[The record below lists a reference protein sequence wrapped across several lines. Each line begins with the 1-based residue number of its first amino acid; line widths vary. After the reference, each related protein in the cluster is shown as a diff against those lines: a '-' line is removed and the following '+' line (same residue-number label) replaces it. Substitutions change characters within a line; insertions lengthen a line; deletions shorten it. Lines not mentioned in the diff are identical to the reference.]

1 MKPRLMW
8 LLCLV
13 AAAAMALAGGSGFTP
28 ALWPRRSSAARSLS
42 APPARSTT
50 CSNATWTS
58 GCSARTTA
66 RWRPTS
72 CRCPTRSRSGNSHAR
87 LGRSVLDGK
96 SADSG
101 ARTDRYRVLQRR
113 VHPHSEAE
121 HGAKHRDRR
130 GRRRAPRPH
139 RLGRGDRRNRRRR
152 AVARTGHLPVDAR
165 ALLQSRVGLQ
175 GRLRARRLPDDAR
188 GSRGDDDA
196 PAHRL
201 VPRATLVAAVALA
214 AVAEPLGALYAV
226 VGVAVG
232 ALFLWMVVRL
242 HYEQT
247 EDAAFRA
254 FHASNAYLGLLLF
267 AVVFDALVV

>member
-1 MKPRLMW
+1 
-8 LLCLV
+8 
-13 AAAAMALAGGSGFTP
+13 
-28 ALWPRRSSAARSLS
+28 
-42 APPARSTT
+42 
-50 CSNATWTS
+50 
-58 GCSARTTA
+58 
-66 RWRPTS
+66 
-72 CRCPTRSRSGNSHAR
+72 
-87 LGRSVLDGK
+87 
-96 SADSG
+96 
-101 ARTDRYRVLQRR
+101 
-113 VHPHSEAE
+113 
-121 HGAKHRDRR
+121 
-130 GRRRAPRPH
+130 
-139 RLGRGDRRNRRRR
+139 
-152 AVARTGHLPVDAR
+152 VDAR

-201 VPRATLVAAVALA
+201 VPRSDARRAVALA